1 MLSEYEGQEGILR
14 VINEFIVTASRN
26 EKYQKRLFEIQ
37 EDFLHGFHDLLKQ
50 GARLGV
56 VSQHATEETLIR

>member
-37 EDFLHGFHDLLKQ
+37 EDFAWFP
-50 GARLGV
+50 RFI
-56 VSQHATEETLIR
+56 EERRETGRCVTT